1 MLSNRVLLC
10 YFSACEHYLLSV
22 SFFLFSLS
30 SFHIYMYNSFCLS
43 SILFFFFHSFLHSSL
58 KFPILKPSPRER
70 VSTHNPQQREQQQP
84 YTLSTS
90 YSPPC
95 LPPHFFSFP
104 FTKSMDFLVGPTF
117 TIDVASSPPPYDADL
132 PGVATAADRPYG
144 LFSGHSSDSESSIG
158 TPDDSD
164 DDENDVVSSKRNQSD
179 EDEDK
184 EEEEE
189 EVHSKLK
196 GLASLDSLEDSLPI
210 KRGLSNHFMGKSKS
224 FTDLSQVNTLNTVK
238 ELQKQEN
245 PFNKRR
251 RVQIATKLTRKSSFY
266 AWSNPKSMPLL
277 PVHED
282 EDNYLEEEEKPKKVS
297 PSSSSYS
304 SEENKQDHVLVPKS
318 YVDHMR
324 ARFGSFKSRSLSDLK
339 EHDEEQEQ
347 EDDDDDA

>member
-1 MLSNRVLLC
+1 MNMLSNRVLLC

-189 EVHSKLK
+189 EEVHSKLK

-210 KRGLSNHFMGKSKS
+210 KLVLQFQPLHFSQFFS
-224 FTDLSQVNTLNTVK
+224 LIFTFH
-238 ELQKQEN
+238 
-245 PFNKRR
+245 FNSLYFSIR
-251 RVQIATKLTRKSSFY
+251 QIC
-266 AWSNPKSMPLL
+266 
-277 PVHED
+277 V
-282 EDNYLEEEEKPKKVS
+282 
-297 PSSSSYS
+297 
-304 SEENKQDHVLVPKS
+304 
-318 YVDHMR
+318 
-324 ARFGSFKSRSLSDLK
+324 
-339 EHDEEQEQ
+339 
-347 EDDDDDA
+347 